1 MGEVFK
7 ILNAINVNENTEKKN
22 GLTYLSWAWA
32 WAELK
37 KVYPDATYQIRHFEG
52 RPYLYDANLGYMVM
66 TEITID
72 GITHEMW
79 LPVMDGANKA
89 MKDEP
94 YTYRVKN
101 PSFKYAKLNKNDG
114 KYYDSYGKEQ
124 TEYIEKEVA
133 AATMFDINTA
143 IMRCLT
149 KNIAMFGLGL
159 YIYAGEDL
167 PEESEE
173 SKEESKKK
181 AEEKK
186 KEAELEKEAADIA
199 KMKIAPVKVQL
210 MKKKCADDGISK
222 EKVLKLYKIKSFEDM
237 TENQFRNASDH
248 WQEIKEMK

>member
-1 MGEVFK
+1 MSEAFK
-7 ILNAINVNENTEKKN
+7 TLNTINVNENTEKKN

-37 KVYPDATYQIRHFEG
+37 KVYPDATYQIRQFDG
-52 RPYLYDANLGYMVM
+52 RPYLYDENLGYMVM
-66 TEITID
+66 TEMTVD

-89 MKDEP
+89 MKDKP
-94 YTYRVKN
+94 YTYEVKE
-101 PSFKYAKLNKNDG
+101 YQ
-114 KYYDSYGKEQ
+114 YGKW
-124 TEYIEKEVA
+124 TGDYIEKEVT

-173 SKEESKKK
+173 RKAKE
-181 AEEKK
+181 EEKK
-186 KEAELEKEAADIA
+186 VLEKQAAEIA
-199 KMKIAPVKVQL
+199 KMKIAPVKVEVI
-210 MKKKCADDGISK
+210 KKRCADDNIPE
-222 EKVLKLYKIKSFEDM
+222 EKVLKLYKISSFEEM
-237 TENQFRNASDH
+237 TENQFRNASDN
-248 WQEIKEMK
+248 WQKIKEM

>member
-1 MGEVFK
+1 MSEAFK
-7 ILNAINVNENTEKKN
+7 TLNAINVNDNTEKKN

-37 KVYPDATYQIRHFEG
+37 KVYPDAVYQIRQFDG
-52 RPYLYDANLGYMVM
+52 RPYLYDENLGYMVM

-89 MKDEP
+89 MKDKP
-94 YTYRVKN
+94 YTVKT
-101 PSFKYAKLNKNDG
+101 KY
-114 KYYDSYGKEQ
+114 KE
-124 TEYIEKEVA
+124 IEVQP
-133 AATMFDINTA
+133 ATMFDINTA

-173 SKEESKKK
+173 RK
-181 AEEKK
+181 AEAKLKAETEKQI
-186 KEAELEKEAADIA
+186 EDIK
-199 KMKIAPVKVQL
+199 KMKIAPVKVQVI
-210 MKKKCADDGISK
+210 KKRCADDGVP
-222 EKVLKLYKIKSFEDM
+222 EERVLNLYKISSFEDM
-237 TENQFRNASDH
+237 TEEKFRNAFDN
-248 WQEIKEMK
+248 WEKIKEMQ